1 LRVLDPAMAI
11 PRACEE
17 PMCFAGE
24 VVKVGMVDG
33 QKQLAEAQRQANL
46 QSRPLTQAEK
56 EEIKRRRAANA
67 DRRRA
72 ALTEAER
79 RGGAS
84 CLQDRIAQRQAA
96 FKAFA
101 GKHADGGSALPATP
115 DFAQPATPDFGHAP
129 STPPSIS
136 EPETDEYRRKSRRI
150 TFSALTGALDD
161 VSPEHL
167 SEAASG
173 IQAAQELA
181 ASVFAKDFTPR
192 FSVAGNSMP
201 PGAPQRCAK
210 RSIDGETRNSVG
222 LEAMTA
228 KAKLL
233 TGRCPRDSSS
243 GSEASDHEEC
253 DGQKEELSFLATPG
267 RFRPRTDGTDGSDPW
282 STLAPKR
289 TSFSGPGAL
298 PPPPNRPPPQ
308 HPSKRQAVME
318 CRP

>member
-1 LRVLDPAMAI
+1 MAT
-11 PRACEE
+11 PRRHEKPICL
-17 PMCFAGE
+17 AGE
-24 VVKVGMVDG
+24 VVEIGMLSG
-33 QKQLAEAQRQANL
+33 QEQLAEAQRPADL
-46 QSRPLTQAEK
+46 QSRLLTRTEK
-56 EEIKRRRAANA
+56 EEVRRRRAANA
-67 DRRRA
+67 DSRRA
-72 ALTEAER
+72 ALADAER
-79 RGGAS
+79 QGARS
-84 CLQDRIAQRQAA
+84 SLQDRIAQRQAA
-96 FKAFA
+96 LKTSV
-101 GKHADGGSALPATP
+101 GQHADNTTALPVTP

-129 STPPSIS
+129 STPQSPIS
-136 EPETDEYRRKSRRI
+136 EKELDGYRMKSRRI
-150 TFSALTGALDD
+150 TFSALTGALEEF
-161 VSPEHL
+161 SPDHL

-289 TSFSGPGAL
+289 TSFSGLGAL

-308 HPSKRQAVME
+308 HPSKVRLA
-318 CRP
+318 

>member
-1 LRVLDPAMAI
+1 MAI

-24 VVKVGMVDG
+24 VVKVGMVNG

-56 EEIKRRRAANA
+56 EEIKRRRAANT

-192 FSVAGNSMP
+192 FSVAGKSMP
-201 PGAPQRCAK
+201 SGAQRCAK

-233 TGRCPRDSSS
+233 TGCCPRDSSS
-243 GSEASDHEEC
+243 GSEASDHE
-253 DGQKEELSFLATPG
+253 DYDSQKGDLSLLATPG
-267 RFRPRTDGTDGSDPW
+267 RFRPRTDGSADSDPW
-282 STLAPKR
+282 CTLGPKR
-289 TSFSGPGAL
+289 SEASTL

>member
-1 LRVLDPAMAI
+1 MAM
-11 PRACEE
+11 PRTFEE

-24 VVKVGMVDG
+24 VVKVGMVNG

-72 ALTEAER
+72 ALAEAER
-79 RGGAS
+79 RAGTS
-84 CLQDRIAQRQAA
+84 SLQDRIAQRQAA
-96 FKAFA
+96 LKALA
-101 GKHADGGSALPATP
+101 GKRADGGSALPATP

-129 STPPSIS
+129 STPPSLS
-136 EPETDEYRRKSRRI
+136 EPEADEYRRKSRRI

-181 ASVFAKDFTPR
+181 ASVFAKDYTPR
-192 FSVAGNSMP
+192 FSVAGKSFP
-201 PGAPQRCAK
+201 PAHAQRGAK
-210 RSIDGETRNSVG
+210 RSVDGETRNSVG

-233 TGRCPRDSSS
+233 TGCCPRDSSS
-243 GSEASDHEEC
+243 CSEASDDEDC
-253 DGQKEELSFLATPG
+253 DSQKGDLSLLATPG
-267 RFRPRTDGTDGSDPW
+267 RFRPRSDGTADSDLW
-282 STLAPKR
+282 CTLGPKR
-289 TSFSGPGAL
+289 SEASTL

-308 HPSKRQAVME
+308 HPSKRMAVME
-318 CRP
+318 CQP